1 MSSQRGNDL
10 TFLLN
15 IGFSDNVT
23 LVHELDFGGT
33 AERSRGLKSLTIN
46 PSIDYVLN
54 ENLTMRLFV
63 DYSSTSPYIS
73 TSPPVTTINGGVTM
87 QMTLN

>member
-1 MSSQRGNDL
+1 M

-15 IGFSDNVT
+15 FGYSDNIS
-23 LVHELDFGGT
+23 LVHQLDFGGS
-33 AERSRGLKSLTIN
+33 AEPSRGTKTLSIN
-46 PSIDYVLN
+46 PSIDYVVN

-63 DYSSTSPYIS
+63 DYRSTEPYIS